1 MPRPPIYLDYNATTP
16 LDPRVVDA
24 MRPCWQEHFGNPA
37 STTHAF
43 GWAAASLV
51 DAARTSLARA
61 LGAHPDEV
69 VFTSGATEA
78 DNLAIKGTAW
88 ELRGRGD
95 HIVTCATEHKAVLDP
110 CRRLASEGFA
120 VTVVPVRRDGLLD
133 EEAFTAALTPRTIL
147 ASVMLANNETGVLQP
162 VARLAGVCRE
172 RGIRFHCD
180 ATQAVGR
187 IPVSLATLGVDLL
200 SCSAHKLYGPR
211 GVGALL
217 VKRSRP
223 RQRLVP
229 LMDGGG
235 HQQGL
240 RSGTLNTPGIVGF
253 ARAVELCVAAQEAEA
268 TRLAALRDRLRDAVA
283 GSTEDVVENGR
294 GAPRLPNTLSL
305 SFAGVD
311 GGALLAGLGSLA
323 VSSGSACTSA
333 DPSPSHVLLALG
345 RTREVARASLRF
357 SLGRWTTQEEVDEA
371 AAVVVRE
378 VTRLREASPLRRR
391 DPRAADRSHG

>member
-1 MPRPPIYLDYNATTP
+1 MAGPAIYLDYNATTP
-16 LDPRVVDA
+16 LDPRVIDA

-43 GWAAASLV
+43 GWAAAALV
-51 DAARTSLARA
+51 DAARISLARG
-61 LGAHPDEV
+61 LGARPDEI

-88 ELRGRGD
+88 ASRERGD

-110 CRRLASEGFA
+110 CHRLASDGFA
-120 VTVVPVRRDGLLD
+120 VTVVPVRRDGLVD
-133 EEAFTAALTPRTIL
+133 ENAFLAALTPRTVL

-162 VARLAGVCRE
+162 VASLAHLCRE
-172 RGIRFHCD
+172 RGVRFHCD

-187 IPVSLATLGVDLL
+187 IPVSLAALGVDLL

-217 VKRSRP
+217 VRRTTP

-229 LMDGGG
+229 LLDGGG

-240 RSGTLNTPGIVGF
+240 RSGTLNAPGIVGF
-253 ARAVELCVAAQEAEA
+253 ARALELCLGEQEAEA
-268 TRLAALRDRLRDAVA
+268 GRLAALRDRLRDAVA
-283 GSTEDVVENGR
+283 GALAGVVENG
-294 GAPRLPNTLSL
+294 GEAPRLPNTLSL

-323 VSSGSACTSA
+323 VSPGSACTSA
-333 DPSPSHVLLALG
+333 DPRPSHVLLALG
-345 RTREVARASLRF
+345 HSSGLARASLRL
-357 SLGRWTTQEEVDEA
+357 SLGRWTTEEEVDEA
-371 AAVVVRE
+371 AAVVIRQ
-378 VTRLREASPLRRR
+378 VTRLRDASPPWRGGRRTGGG
-391 DPRAADRSHG
+391 SGG